1 MKGPTKSL
9 VVDAVSRIL
18 IPCIFT
24 FAFYVLFF
32 GHESPGG
39 GFQSGALLAA
49 GIILS
54 RMTLPEKDT
63 LAIMTDKQALRIAV
77 TGVLVYLLTGLIAM
91 FQTGNYLDYS
101 SLFSA
106 LNSSMNHYWG
116 IMFIEI
122 GVTLCVAGTMV
133 LMFDTL
139 GEKNY

>member
-1 MKGPTKSL
+1 MRGPTKSL

-24 FAFYVLFF
+24 FAFYILFF

-39 GFQSGALLAA
+39 GFQSGALLAS
-49 GIILS
+49 GVILS

-63 LAIMTDKQALRIAV
+63 LTLMTDKQALQIAV
-77 TGVLVYLLTGLIAM
+77 IGVLIYLLTGLFAM
-91 FQTGNYLDYS
+91 FQTGDYLNYS
-101 SLFSA
+101 KLFLN

-116 IMFIEI
+116 IMIIEV
-122 GVTLCVAGTMV
+122 GVTLCVAGTMI

-139 GEKNY
+139 GEKEE